1 MMLSSRIA
9 LALTLAGTVAV
20 ATPAEAQRG
29 RGPTKVP
36 PGHMPPA
43 GMCRIWID
51 GVPPG
56 RQPAPTDC
64 ATARR
69 RAPRNSV
76 VLYGD
81 RRDDRYGRYDRDD
94 RYDRDARYD
103 RDRRRY
109 CVDANGDGRCDYAQ
123 ARRSRALPDRFCA
136 DRDRDGWCDWREARR
151 DRRTDDRV
159 IGRDDRDDRDDGLTP
174 WERIRQEQERRKRE
188 EAARRGSSTGTIW
201 DRIGKP

>member
-9 LALTLAGTVAV
+9 LALTLAGAMAA
-20 ATPAEAQRG
+20 ATPAAAQKG
-29 RGPTKVP
+29 RGPAKVP

-43 GMCRIWID
+43 GMCRVWID

-76 VLYGD
+76 ILYGD
-81 RRDDRYGRYDRDD
+81 RRYDRDD
-94 RYDRDARYD
+94 RYGRDDRYD
-103 RDRRRY
+103 RDDRRDRDRRNDRDRRDY

-123 ARRSRALPDRFCA
+123 ARQSRRLPDRFCA
-136 DRDRDGWCDWREARR
+136 DRDHDGWCDWREARR
-151 DRRTDDRV
+151 DRRDDGRV
-159 IGRDDRDDRDDGLTP
+159 IDRDDRNGDLP
-174 WERIRQEQERRKRE
+174 WWERLRIEQERRKRE
-188 EAARRGSSTGTIW
+188 EAARRSGSTGTIW
-201 DRIGKP
+201 DR